1 MKTKAIALCAIFFSL
16 SAEAEDAMTLS
27 FKQMTMETA
36 LQVAQATVLD
46 CREKGYQVA
55 ATVVDRSGTVQAVI
69 RDSLAPPVTIP
80 ISEGKARA
88 AVNFTSKTSALSD
101 SLANGPIGRTPGLT
115 MSAGGVPIQVAGSTL
130 GAVGVS
136 GAPGGDID
144 EACAQAGVDSV
155 SDDLEME

>member
-1 MKTKAIALCAIFFSL
+1 MKLKVIATCALLL
-16 SAEAEDAMTLS
+16 SPLAQAEDALTIS
-27 FKQMTMETA
+27 FKQLSMETA
-36 LQVAQATVLD
+36 LRIAQTTVLI

-55 ATVVDRSGTVQAVI
+55 ATVVDRSGVVQAVV

-88 AVNFTSKTSALSD
+88 AVNFTSVTSALSD
-101 SLANGPIGRTPGLT
+101 SLANGPVGRTPGIT
-115 MSAGGVPIQVAGSTL
+115 MSAGGVPIQAAGQTL

-144 EACAQAGVDSV
+144 ESCAQEGADSV

>member
-1 MKTKAIALCAIFFSL
+1 MKLKAIAL
-16 SAEAEDAMTLS
+16 SALLVSPAGFAEEALTIS
-27 FKQMTMETA
+27 FKQLTMETA
-36 LQVAQATVLD
+36 LQVAQNTVLD

-55 ATVVDRSGTVQAVI
+55 ATVVDRSGVVQAVV

-88 AVNFTSKTSALSD
+88 AVNFTSATSALSEG
-101 SLANGPIGRTPGLT
+101 LANGPVGRTPGLT
-115 MSAGGVPIQVAGSTL
+115 MSAGGVPIQAAGQTL

-144 EACAQAGVDSV
+144 EACAQAGADSV